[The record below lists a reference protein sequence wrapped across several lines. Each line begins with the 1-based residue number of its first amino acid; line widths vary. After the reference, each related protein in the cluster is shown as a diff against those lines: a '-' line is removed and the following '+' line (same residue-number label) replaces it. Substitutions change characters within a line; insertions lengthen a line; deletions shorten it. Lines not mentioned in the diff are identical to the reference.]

1 MDMDEDFE
9 AAPMSPLFVNP
20 ITTLDSKD
28 LYNIIVFPTNS
39 DLYLSFE
46 GLDIFV
52 RNLEVDFLAVRT
64 KKSIFAFIPRSTD
77 IVWNMEIL

>member
-20 ITTLDSKD
+20 ITTLDSKV
-28 LYNIIVFPTNS
+28 LYNIIVFSKNS

-46 GLDIFV
+46 WLNIFV
-52 RNLEVDFLAVRT
+52 GNLEVGFSL
-64 KKSIFAFIPRSTD
+64 
-77 IVWNMEIL
+77 L